1 MIRRAFTD
9 KGKKPGDAQLAE
21 ALGDSFALW
30 TDLKAAIAAEH
41 GPVVEEW
48 KYYGPKSGWTLKLLR
63 GKRNL
68 FFLIPGEGAFTL
80 GFVFGDKAV
89 AAVERSRLPKSLI
102 AELRDAR
109 KYAEGRGL
117 RLEVRTP
124 AETALAATLADVRGL
139 LEAVP

>member
-1 MIRRAFTD
+1 MIRRALID
-9 KGKKPGDAQLAE
+9 KGLKPGDAQLAA
-21 ALGDSFALW
+21 ALGDSFHLW
-30 TDLKAAIAAEH
+30 TDLKVAVAAEH

-48 KYYGPKSGWTLKLLR
+48 KYYGPKSGWTMKLLR
-63 GKRNL
+63 GTRNL
-68 FFLIPGEGAFTL
+68 LFLIPGEGAFTL

-89 AAVERSRLPKSLI
+89 AAVERSGLPKPLI

-124 AETALAATLADVRGL
+124 EDAAIAAALVGFKVRS
-139 LEAVP
+139 